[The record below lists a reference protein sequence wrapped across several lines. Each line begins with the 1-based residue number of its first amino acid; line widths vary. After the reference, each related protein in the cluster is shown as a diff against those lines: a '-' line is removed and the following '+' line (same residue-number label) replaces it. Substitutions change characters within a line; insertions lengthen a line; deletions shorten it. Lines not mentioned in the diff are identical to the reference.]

1 MNNIP
6 NFPILVFTFSFIA
19 LWLSALIGV
28 SFRRKLELFAEDQR
42 GDFGFVQAAILTLL
56 GLLIG
61 FTFSMAVSRYDQRKN
76 HEEAEANALRKEY
89 VRADLLPAA
98 DEARVRELLR
108 NYLDQRVRSYTARD
122 VQRLRQIDADT
133 VQLQKEL
140 WSAALAR
147 GAPQPTPVV
156 APVVSGMNDLFNS
169 RGYTEAASWNRMP
182 VEAWVSLIVIAICS
196 NLSITY
202 GAHRTNSLLAMILT
216 LAVSVSFFLIADID
230 SPRGVVFGVHPINL
244 ASLAQTLHK
253 P

>member
-1 MNNIP
+1 MNDIQ
-6 NFPILVFTFSFIA
+6 NFPFLIFTFSFIV
-19 LWLSALIGV
+19 LWLSALIGA
-28 SFRRKLELFAEDQR
+28 SFPKKLELSEADLRDDFA
-42 GDFGFVQAAILTLL
+42 FVQAAILTLL

-61 FTFSMAVSRYDQRKN
+61 FTFSLAVSRYDQRKN
-76 HEEAEANALRKEY
+76 YEEAEANALRKEY

-108 NYLDQRVRSYTARD
+108 NYLDQRIRSYAARD
-122 VQRLRQIDADT
+122 VLRLRQIEADT
-133 VQLQKEL
+133 AELRKEL

-147 GAPQPTPVV
+147 GTAQPASVV

-196 NLSITY
+196 NLSISY
-202 GAHRTNSLLAMILT
+202 GAGRTNSRLAMTLT
-216 LAVSVSFFLIADID
+216 LAVSVSFFLMGDID
-230 SPRGVVFGVHPINL
+230 SRRGVVFRVHPLNL
-244 ASLAQTLHK
+244 VSLAQTLDT